1 MPNIPNRMSSS
12 FDQQSDREDDRSEP
26 CRHNRKQNEQMPFTE
41 SEREGGEE
49 RERDEKLAV
58 LDF

>member
-1 MPNIPNRMSSS
+1 MSSS